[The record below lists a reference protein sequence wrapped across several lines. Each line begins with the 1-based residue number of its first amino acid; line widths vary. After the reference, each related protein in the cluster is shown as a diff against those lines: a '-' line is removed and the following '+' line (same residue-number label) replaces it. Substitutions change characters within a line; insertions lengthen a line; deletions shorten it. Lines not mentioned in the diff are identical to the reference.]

1 MTIRANTNGAYSAVS
16 LSSLLEKS
24 GFCTSVPLPCIPGM
38 NLIDLA
44 YHSISIPL
52 ANRGLLGKVLFFNV
66 KYTCENW
73 NSCNHV
79 ETEERCHQLLKIE

>member
-1 MTIRANTNGAYSAVS
+1 MTVRASTDGACMAAS
-16 LSSLLEKS
+16 LSPLLRKS
-24 GFCTSVPLPCIPGM
+24 GFCTGVPLPCIQGM

-52 ANRGLLGKVLFFNV
+52 ANRTLGKILLFNV
-66 KYTCENW
+66 KSIHEDW

-79 ETEERCHQLLKIE
+79 ATMRRDTSSH